1 MKLNKKLFADS
12 DTAKKVHCGRTK
24 AEAIVENNLA
34 PRSMKIVLEEMHD
47 IVFAVATDASNHGNR
62 KMFPLAVQY
71 FNCVKGVQNKLIDF
85 YEDSDETA
93 EAVSR
98 S

>member
-1 MKLNKKLFADS
+1 M
-12 DTAKKVHCGRTK
+12 
-24 AEAIVENNLA
+24 ENNLA